1 MRLGFDLDNV
11 LANLIDPLNDHLNAK
26 FDLDF
31 KRETW
36 TSRLVEELDLTHE
49 ITDGNG
55 NRDLDLEEIEEIKQ
69 ELINEVIRVVY
80 DLDFLS
86 TLAPLDGA
94 KGVMDFLR
102 RKGHELY
109 IITSRKREAFDMSS
123 KWLKDHG
130 IYFDA
135 LICTKFKPRMAWDYG
150 VRTFVDDDYDILL
163 AFAEFRQAKFFRK
176 LIVMDYAYNSERHD
190 KRIERAYSL
199 HDVLSR
205 LEIKGRDKCDL

>member
-26 FDLDF
+26 FDLGF
-31 KRETW
+31 ERETW

-49 ITDGNG
+49 ICKNKKDK
-55 NRDLDLEEIEEIKQ
+55 DLCLEKVEEIKQ
-69 ELINEVIRVVY
+69 ELINEVIRTVY

-94 KGVMDFLR
+94 KGVMNFLR
-102 RKGHELY
+102 RKGHEIY
-109 IITSRKREAFDMSS
+109 VITSRKKEAFDISS
-123 KWLKDHG
+123 RWLKDHG

-150 VRTFVDDDYDILL
+150 VRTFVDDDYDILMS
-163 AFAEFRQAKFFRK
+163 FANFRQAKFFRK
-176 LIVMDYAYNSERHD
+176 LIVMDYSYNSEFHD

-199 HDVLSR
+199 HDVLSK